1 MARRRDIGWTDII
14 NTGSNLYQNRQMA
27 KQSALMEQQAAA
39 QYEMNRQL
47 ERQAEMERMREN
59 RRQNI
64 IEARKTVV
72 KLGEFSDKAV
82 ELSES
87 YPEYSFM
94 MTSIARDV
102 VTGVGLDSD
111 FFEEISDMERAGEMN
126 RKLESASQEIR
137 GSMEADQVSDAETM
151 RKFLDTDEAALK
163 ELESHCRKKE
173 AWSKKKSEFEELDP
187 LHKRHS
193 GWRKWPYMVGLPLA
207 LFFVLML
214 IGVAL
219 LGECLAYDSDD
230 VCTEYENDAMFDNF
244 FAAAGISV
252 LVSWYPGSRWSKKYL
267 NQWEPL
273 DEERRAVEAI
283 EGRFKELSNEY
294 GSTSSVKTAEI
305 RKDTLGWIR
314 GMVPTLGLS
323 LDIPGVVE
331 SGIRKNH
338 FKDLDA
344 NRDGS
349 IDKKEFQAAV
359 GEGNEEVFEE
369 LDKDGDGVL
378 SEDEFDEFDE
388 FDFDEF
394 DAFDMDDD

>member
-1 MARRRDIGWTDII
+1 MARRGDIGWTDII
-14 NTGSNLYQNRQMA
+14 NTGSNLYQNKQMA

-39 QYEMNRQL
+39 QYEMSRQL

-94 MTSIARDV
+94 MTSIAKDV

-126 RKLESASQEIR
+126 KKLESASQKIR
-137 GSMEADQVSDAETM
+137 GAMEAHQVSDAETM

-163 ELESHCRKKE
+163 ELESHAQKKE

-187 LHKRHS
+187 LHKRHF
-193 GWRKWPYMVGLPLA
+193 GWRKWPYMVGLP
-207 LFFVLML
+207 
-214 IGVAL
+214 IAL
-219 LGECLAYDSDD
+219 LMIFFAIGNTLAGECLAYDSDD
-230 VCTEYENDAMFDNF
+230 FCEVHENQEMYDNMF
-244 FAAAGISV
+244 ALGGLSV
-252 LVSWYPGSRWSKKYL
+252 LVGWYPGSRWSKKYL

-273 DEERRAVEAI
+273 DEERQAVEAI
-283 EGRFKELSNEY
+283 EGRFNELSNEY
-294 GSTSSVKTAEI
+294 GSSSSVKTAEI
-305 RKDTLGWIR
+305 RKDKLRWIS

-338 FKDLDA
+338 FKDLDV
-344 NRDGS
+344 NRDGR
-349 IDKKEFQAAV
+349 IDKEEFKAAV
-359 GEGNEEVFEE
+359 GEDSEEVFEE

-378 SEDEFDEFDE
+378 DEDEFAEFDE
-388 FDFDEF
+388 FDEF

>member
-1 MARRRDIGWTDII
+1 M
-14 NTGSNLYQNRQMA
+14 YQNRQMA

-87 YPEYSFM
+87 YPEYSYM

-137 GSMEADQVSDAETM
+137 GSMEADQVSDAEAM

-163 ELESHCRKKE
+163 ELESHCRRKE
-173 AWSKKKSEFEELDP
+173 AWSKKKAELEELEP

-193 GWRKWPYMVGLPLA
+193 GGRKWAYMIGLTIA
-207 LFFVLML
+207 LTLVFAIITSILV
-214 IGVAL
+214 
-219 LGECLAYDSDD
+219 GECVGGYDSDD
-230 VCTEYENDAMFDNF
+230 ACIENEYEYGDGTSRGN
-244 FAAAGISV
+244 AAEATLFLMGISMFGG
-252 LVSWYPGSRWSKKYL
+252 WYPGSRWGKRYQS
-267 NQWEPL
+267 QWEPL

-283 EGRFKELSNEY
+283 EGRFNELSNEY

-305 RKDTLGWIR
+305 RKDTLSWIR

-323 LDIPGVVE
+323 LDIPGLWRAE
-331 SGIRKNH
+331 LGKTTS
-338 FKDLDA
+338 
-344 NRDGS
+344 RDWTS
-349 IDKKEFQAAV
+349 IEMGA
-359 GEGNEEVFEE
+359 
-369 LDKDGDGVL
+369 
-378 SEDEFDEFDE
+378 
-388 FDFDEF
+388 
-394 DAFDMDDD
+394 